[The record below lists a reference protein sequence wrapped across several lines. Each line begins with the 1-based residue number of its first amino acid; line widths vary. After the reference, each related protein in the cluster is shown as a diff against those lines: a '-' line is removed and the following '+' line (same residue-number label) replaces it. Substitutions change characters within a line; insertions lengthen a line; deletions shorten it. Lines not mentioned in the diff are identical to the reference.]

1 MECSSWSMTLIY
13 SISWAIMSWFCTVLL
28 SISALQ
34 VEFFLVIWPL
44 ISLRPPGLPRNSISM
59 LLLLFSHSVM
69 SDSATPWTEAHQ
81 TALPFTISQS
91 LFKFMSI
98 ESVMPSNRLILC
110 HPLLLLPSV
119 FPSLRVFFS
128 ESALRIRW
136 PKYWSFSFSISL
148 SNEYSGLISCRMD
161 CCDLLT
167 VQGALK
173 PHPESITLITSS
185 KLKTLA
191 LRLVSFP
198 NTTTLGIMRM
208 ELKSYTFSKLD
219 LGLLVLGGVSF
230 SERSCPR
237 I

>member
-44 ISLRPPGLPRNSISM
+44 ISLRLPGLPRNSIST

-98 ESVMPSNRLILC
+98 ESMMPSNHLFLC
-110 HPLLLLPSV
+110 CPLLLLPSI
-119 FPSLRVFFS
+119 FPSIKVFS
-128 ESALRIRW
+128 IESALHIRQ
-136 PKYWSFSFSISL
+136 PKYWSFNCYIDQMFVSHLDSYV
-148 SNEYSGLISCRMD
+148 EV
-161 CCDLLT
+161 LT
-167 VQGALK
+167 LNVAVFRAGALRRWWGF
-173 PHPESITLITSS
+173 TLM
-185 KLKTLA
+185 
-191 LRLVSFP
+191 
-198 NTTTLGIMRM
+198 NGI
-208 ELKSYTFSKLD
+208 
-219 LGLLVLGGVSF
+219 V
-230 SERSCPR
+230 
-237 I
+237 

>member
-98 ESVMPSNRLILC
+98 ESMMPSNHLFLC
-110 HPLLLLPSV
+110 CPLLLLPSI
-119 FPSLRVFFS
+119 FPNIRVLS
-128 ESALRIRW
+128 NELGVCVRW
-136 PKYWSFSFSISL
+136 PKYWSFSVSP
-148 SNEYSGLISCRMD
+148 SNEYPGLISFRID
-161 CCDLLT
+161 WFDFFPI
-167 VQGALK
+167 QG
-173 PHPESITLITSS
+173 TL
-185 KLKTLA
+185 
-191 LRLVSFP
+191 
-198 NTTTLGIMRM
+198 
-208 ELKSYTFSKLD
+208 
-219 LGLLVLGGVSF
+219 
-230 SERSCPR
+230 
-237 I
+237 